1 VEVLSVTFSQSYSFR
16 APLSTVYESTLAC
29 TDGLAPPCPP
39 GAGPEPRLVTNGTRS
54 YSPLSFAVHFNPL
67 LTLSLDLRADYD
79 LANASLS
86 SNAISGWYRWKSGYV
101 NSTWFRQTPVS
112 SLEADESQIRLGA
125 GALFFNRK
133 LTLDGEVGYDL
144 HRSGTLDRRGRVGYY
159 TQCCGFIVEYL
170 EREFDVN
177 ARREVHF
184 VIDLKGIG
192 KFLDPNLNLGTK

>member
-1 VEVLSVTFSQSYSFR
+1 MQTEMCADGTLPPCRPGVDLVPSVAAEGTRGYGPVTFS
-16 APLSTVYESTLAC
+16 L
-29 TDGLAPPCPP
+29 
-39 GAGPEPRLVTNGTRS
+39 
-54 YSPLSFAVHFNPL
+54 HFNPL

-79 LANASLS
+79 LANTALS
-86 SNAISGWYRWKSGYV
+86 SNSVSGWYRWKTGYV
-101 NSTWFRQTPVS
+101 NATWFRQSPVNT
-112 SLEADESQIRLGA
+112 LGADASQVRLGS

-144 HRSGTLDRRGRVGYY
+144 QRSSGLDRRGRIGYY

-192 KFLDPNLNLGTK
+192 KFLDPNVSLGTR